1 MVNKLARVVN
11 ARYERQRYRM
21 SSPPHIP
28 MPTERFASKLAG
40 WSLVSAAAGF
50 IATFSYLAAR
60 FEYPDVLDGAASDV
74 LPKLL
79 QLGSTGRAV
88 WVIYA
93 FLPLLLIPAAI
104 GANRALGNAAPA
116 RMQGALVAAVIAAV
130 AMFLGLARWPS
141 VFWELARAFV
151 AGSADAQSAIAAI
164 FDGLNTYLGNY
175 IGEFLGELALNAFFV
190 LSGSA
195 LITDGRKVAGRIGI
209 AAGLI
214 GWIAAFRNV
223 TAVVAPI
230 AALDNYVLPLW
241 LIGLGVV
248 LVRHRA
254 SDR

>member
-1 MVNKLARVVN
+1 
-11 ARYERQRYRM
+11 
-21 SSPPHIP
+21 

-40 WSLVSAAAGF
+40 WSLISAAAGF

-60 FEYPDVLDGAASDV
+60 FEYPEVLDGTASVV
-74 LPKLL
+74 LPRLL
-79 QLGSTGRAV
+79 ELGSTGRAV

-104 GANRALGNAAPA
+104 GANRTLGKTAPG

-141 VFWELARAFV
+141 VHWELARAFL
-151 AGSADAQSAIAAI
+151 AGSADAKFAIAAV
-164 FDGLNTYLGNY
+164 FGGLNTYLGNY
-175 IGEFLGELALNAFFV
+175 IGEFLGEFALNAFFM

-195 LITDGRKVAGRIGI
+195 LVADGQKAAGRLGMVAGVV
-209 AAGLI
+209 
-214 GWIAAFRNV
+214 GWVAAFRNV

-230 AALDNYVLPLW
+230 AALNNYVLPLC

-248 LVRHRA
+248 LARHRA
-254 SDR
+254 TDR